1 MSGVTDLP
9 FRRLIRELSGGYAP
23 FFVSEFL
30 SAGGSVFLTPANL
43 KAARFDREEEPF
55 CIQLFGRNA
64 EKLAV
69 AALQSQEFGTAFVE
83 LNAGCPAPKV
93 AGKGGG
99 AGLLRNL
106 PNLAK
111 ILQAM
116 KASIKVPL
124 FLKCRLGWDE
134 NSICINEVL
143 EIAEGEG
150 VEQLTVHGRTKEQGY
165 KGLANWNIIG
175 EIAAKAKIPVIG
187 NGDID
192 SAEKALNAIENYGV
206 KGIAIGRAALCNPWI
221 FLQIKN
227 PSHKV
232 KPSEVCNAVLRY
244 NELMLQDG
252 FKPMQALGRLKQLTS
267 RLCQSLP
274 EFRLKVLRCENH
286 DEFLDNWANL
296 SESAFS
302 LPYSVGS

>member
-1 MSGVTDLP
+1 LRIILAPMSGVTDLP
-9 FRRLIRELSGGYAP
+9 FRRLIRALSGDCSP
-23 FFVSEFL
+23 LFVSEFL
-30 SAGGSVFLTPANL
+30 SAGSSVFLTPANL
-43 KAARFDREEEPF
+43 KAARFDKEEEPF
-55 CIQLFGRNA
+55 CIQLFGHNA
-64 EKLAV
+64 ERLAS
-69 AALQSQEFGTAFVE
+69 AALQVQELGAASVE

-93 AGKGGG
+93 AKKGSG
-99 AGLLRNL
+99 AGLLKDL

-111 ILQAM
+111 ILRAM

-134 NSICINEVL
+134 NSICVNEVL

-187 NGDID
+187 NGDIN
-192 SAEKALNAIENYGV
+192 SMEKALNAIENYGV
-206 KGIAIGRAALCNPWI
+206 KGVAIGRAALHNPWI
-221 FLQIKN
+221 FN
-227 PSHKV
+227 PSAKIDV
-232 KPSEVCNAVLRY
+232 RGAVLRF
-244 NELMLQDG
+244 NELMMQDG
-252 FKPMQALGRLKQLTS
+252 FRPMQALGRLKQLCA
-267 RLCQSLP
+267 RLCSGAP
-274 EFRLKVLRCENH
+274 DFRLKILRCQNH

-302 LPYSVGS
+302 LP